1 MRGKDEMYN
10 TPSFVS
16 PQSVGFINHF
26 PPTRS
31 FLTVENE
38 SVYISTGII
47 EKCLTLKQTGRKF
60 PNIQDKVQG
69 EETGMYQEGN

>member
-1 MRGKDEMYN
+1 MHNIPHLY
-10 TPSFVS
+10 

-26 PPTRS
+26 PTTRS

-38 SVYISTGII
+38 SVYISII
-47 EKCLTLKQTGRKF
+47 EQCLTQKQTGRKS

-69 EETGMYQEGN
+69 EEAGMYQEGN